1 MRAAVRYPVQG
12 ITVAGTGWKKNWES
26 TWMARIVL
34 IVGGVA
40 GGASAAARL
49 RRLDE
54 AGQIIMF
61 ERGEHISFANCGLP
75 YYIGGAIK
83 HREELLV
90 QTPES
95 FKQRF
100 NVEVRVGSEVVG
112 INRDKKKVEVV
123 ESATKR
129 RYVEKYDQLI
139 LSPGAEPVRPA
150 IAGIDSDR
158 VFTLRNLADMDRIVD
173 FIGAEDPRHALVIG
187 AGYIG
192 LEMAENLRARGLSVE
207 IVEMLDQVMPGMDK
221 EMAWFLQRHL
231 IEHGVALRFGDGV
244 SSVRQDGS
252 SLEITV
258 RSGNE
263 LRCDFAI
270 LAAGVRP
277 EAKLAKDAGLE
288 IGAQGGIKVN
298 EYLQTSDP
306 DIYAIGD
313 AVEVRDSILGGAT
326 LIPLAG
332 PANKQG
338 RMVADNICGR
348 KRCYGG
354 TQGTA
359 ILKLFDLTAGMTG
372 ANEKTLAR
380 TGIAYEKVYLHPASH
395 AGYYPGAKPMHIKL
409 LFGKPDGRILGAQIV
424 GGDGVD
430 KRIDV
435 LAVAIRAGMTV
446 FDLQEL
452 ELAYAPPYGSGKDP
466 VNMAGY
472 AAANIIDGTVRVKH
486 FNEIDKDDFLLDV
499 RTPAEF
505 AKGSVPNARN
515 VPLGAIRNKLDE
527 LPRDRTIHAFCG
539 VGLRSYIA
547 CRILEQNGFD
557 VRNLP
562 GGYTTYRAMANTT

>member
-1 MRAAVRYPVQG
+1 
-12 ITVAGTGWKKNWES
+12 
-26 TWMARIVL
+26 MARKVL

-54 AGQIIMF
+54 AAQIIMF
-61 ERGEHISFANCGLP
+61 ERGQHISFANCGLP
-75 YYIGGAIK
+75 YYIGGTIT
-83 HREELLV
+83 HREELLL

-100 NVEVRVGSEVVG
+100 NVDVRVGSEVVG
-112 INRDKKKVEVV
+112 INRDKKEVEVV
-123 ESATKR
+123 EPASNR
-129 RYVEKYDQLI
+129 HYVEKYDQLV

-150 IAGIDSDR
+150 IAGIDSDK
-158 VFTLRNLADMDRIVD
+158 VFTLRNLADMDRIVE
-173 FIGAEDPRHALVIG
+173 FIGANNPRHALVVG

-207 IVEMLDQVMPGMDK
+207 MVEMFDQVMPGLDK

-231 IEHGVALRFGDGV
+231 IEHGVALRLGDGV
-244 SSVRQDGS
+244 RSIQQEGS
-252 SLEITV
+252 SLEVTL
-258 RSGNE
+258 RSGNK

-277 EAKLAKDAGLE
+277 EVKLAKDGGLE
-288 IGAQGGIKVN
+288 IGARGGIKVN

-313 AVEVRDSILGGAT
+313 AVEVRDFVLGGAA

-348 KRCYGG
+348 KHRYSG

-359 ILKLFDLTAGMTG
+359 ILRLFDLTAAMTG
-372 ANEKTLAR
+372 ASEKALAK
-380 TGIAYEKVYLHPASH
+380 TNVEYEKVYLHPANH
-395 AGYYPGAKPMHIKL
+395 AGYYPGAELMHIKL
-409 LFGKPDGRILGAQIV
+409 LFRKPDGRILGAQIV
-424 GGDGVD
+424 GRHGVD

-435 LAVAIRAGMTV
+435 LAVAIRAGMSV
-446 FDLQEL
+446 YDLQEL
-452 ELAYAPPYGSGKDP
+452 ELAYAPPYGSAKDP
-466 VNMAGY
+466 INMAGY
-472 AAANIIDGTVRVKH
+472 VAGNILDGTLGVKH
-486 FNEIDKDDFLLDV
+486 FSDLEEDDFVLDV
-499 RTPAEF
+499 RTPGEF
-505 AKGSVPNARN
+505 ARGSVPNAKN
-515 VPLGAIRNKLDE
+515 VPLGAIRSRLDE
-527 LPRDRTIHAFCG
+527 LPRDRTIHAYCG

-547 CRILEQNGFD
+547 CRILTQNGFD

-562 GGYTTYRAMANTT
+562 GGYTTYQTVTKAT